1 MHYKRIHVRVP
12 LSGEALLSSGQD
24 AHIRA
29 HAIDISQGGVG
40 IASTSKL
47 QPNIDYSITLT
58 TKDRQKIELTGQLI
72 RNQEDTAAF
81 QTTHI
86 KEESIHIINELVAE
100 YQATTAY
107 IQQIEEHN
115 LLDNL
120 FLDEDGN
127 EIVISFDIET

>member
-12 LSGEALLSSGQD
+12 ISGEALLSLGQD

-40 IASTSKL
+40 IVSTSKL
-47 QPNIDYSITLT
+47 QPNIDYSITIT
-58 TKDRQKIELTGQLI
+58 TKDRPKIELTGQLI
-72 RNQEDTAAF
+72 RNQEDTAGF